1 MGPYL
6 FATSALTGFFLFGSI
21 YHFILWSRAR
31 RSWTLLLFA
40 IVTFLS
46 AIVSYALLSLAT
58 AQTTE
63 TAQWALNLRGSVA
76 LATVAC
82 VGWLFSHVTGFR
94 PRVALWALTIAF
106 TGLFIYGLFV
116 PVAGVVTG
124 VDRVVTPWGEQIS
137 MLRRESLSPM
147 LVPVYLAALSVS
159 AIGLIGGFRLWAR
172 DRVGGVLT
180 IVTSLGYLSS
190 VVIAF
195 IIDTRQL
202 SLPYLGPLVT
212 VLWVLPIAW
221 QVARANQRQAEQLV
235 ATERR
240 FRAIFDQTFQF
251 IGLLDVEGTLLEAN
265 ETALAFAGLRPQ
277 DVIGKPFWETHWW
290 THSLALQMRLREA
303 IRSAA
308 RGEVVRFEATHP
320 GRDNRLH
327 YVDFSLKPVY
337 DAGGAVVLLI
347 PEGHDITERKEAE
360 DALRRSEERFR
371 LLVQNQTEFV
381 VSCQPDA
388 TLTFVNDSYCEYFG
402 IRAEDAIGGNLV
414 ECFAPTDREMMAMLI
429 AGVTRDKPVASGEY
443 LVMARADQQRWT
455 HWTAIGIFDA
465 DGQLTAIQLTGRD
478 IHDRV
483 MAEEARQK
491 LEQQLLQSQKM
502 EALGQLAGG
511 VAHDFNNLLTV
522 IAGHTDM
529 LLSDKDDYP
538 ARHDLQQ
545 IRQASDRAA
554 SMTRQLLAFS
564 RQSVLEPKVVNLN
577 TVVAQME
584 TMLRRSIGEHIEL
597 IVHAAPD
604 AHAVKADPDQLGRAL
619 LNMAINARDAMP
631 DGGKLV
637 IETRNVV
644 LPDLTGTVADAG
656 TTPYVLLAMSDT
668 GSGMTPETKSRL
680 FEPFYTTKEQGKGT
694 GLGLAVVDGIVK
706 QSGGR
711 IEVYSEPGA
720 GTTFNVY
727 LPATQEQDASA
738 LPPSDGR
745 PPRGSETVLLVED
758 EPAVREMTQAALQRL
773 GYTVLPAASGAE
785 ALQIARANHGA
796 IDVVLTDVVMPGMS
810 GPQLV
815 ERLRED
821 QPRLAALF
829 MSGYTSDAVL
839 RHGIETGEA
848 DFLQK
853 PFSTSALATKL
864 RQVLDR

>member
-82 VGWLFSHVTGFR
+82 LGWLFSHVTGFR

-195 IIDTRQL
+195 SIDTRQL

-337 DAGGAVVLLI
+337 DAGGAVVLSD
-347 PEGHDITERKEAE
+347 PGRPRHHRAQGGRGRASAQRGTVPA
-360 DALRRSEERFR
+360 
-371 LLVQNQTEFV
+371 
-381 VSCQPDA
+381 P
-388 TLTFVNDSYCEYFG
+388 
-402 IRAEDAIGGNLV
+402 RAE
-414 ECFAPTDREMMAMLI
+414 PDR
-429 AGVTRDKPVASGEY
+429 VRR
-443 LVMARADQQRWT
+443 VMPARR
-455 HWTAIGIFDA
+455 DA
-465 DGQLTAIQLTGRD
+465 D
-478 IHDRV
+478 V
-483 MAEEARQK
+483 RQ
-491 LEQQLLQSQKM
+491 
-502 EALGQLAGG
+502 
-511 VAHDFNNLLTV
+511 
-522 IAGHTDM
+522 
-529 LLSDKDDYP
+529 
-538 ARHDLQQ
+538 
-545 IRQASDRAA
+545 
-554 SMTRQLLAFS
+554 RQLL
-564 RQSVLEPKVVNLN
+564 R
-577 TVVAQME
+577 
-584 TMLRRSIGEHIEL
+584 
-597 IVHAAPD
+597 
-604 AHAVKADPDQLGRAL
+604 
-619 LNMAINARDAMP
+619 
-631 DGGKLV
+631 
-637 IETRNVV
+637 
-644 LPDLTGTVADAG
+644 
-656 TTPYVLLAMSDT
+656 
-668 GSGMTPETKSRL
+668 
-680 FEPFYTTKEQGKGT
+680 
-694 GLGLAVVDGIVK
+694 
-706 QSGGR
+706 
-711 IEVYSEPGA
+711 
-720 GTTFNVY
+720 
-727 LPATQEQDASA
+727 
-738 LPPSDGR
+738 
-745 PPRGSETVLLVED
+745 
-758 EPAVREMTQAALQRL
+758 
-773 GYTVLPAASGAE
+773 
-785 ALQIARANHGA
+785 
-796 IDVVLTDVVMPGMS
+796 
-810 GPQLV
+810 
-815 ERLRED
+815 
-821 QPRLAALF
+821 
-829 MSGYTSDAVL
+829 VL
-839 RHGIETGEA
+839 RHPCRGRH
-848 DFLQK
+848 
-853 PFSTSALATKL
+853 
-864 RQVLDR
+864 RQQPG